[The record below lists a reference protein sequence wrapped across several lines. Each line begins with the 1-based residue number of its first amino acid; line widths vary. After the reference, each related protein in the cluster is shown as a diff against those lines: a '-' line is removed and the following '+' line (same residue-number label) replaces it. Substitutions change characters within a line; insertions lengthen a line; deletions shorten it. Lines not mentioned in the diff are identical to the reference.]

1 MFPGLD
7 ETEEIRRVPYTNF
20 RSSALLFGFVRGPQY
35 PVLRAT
41 DFSSVTSAVSLGC
54 ACWPILDAFK
64 LERNS
69 VDADKADYHKK
80 DRQPLLD

>member
-35 PVLRAT
+35 PLLRAT
-41 DFSSVTSAVSLGC
+41 DFSSVTSAVSLGVC
-54 ACWPILDAFK
+54 LLAYFRCIQAG
-64 LERNS
+64 
-69 VDADKADYHKK
+69 KK
-80 DRQPLLD
+80 